1 MLPEEQLKRVKSRG
15 RKARLKKWEI
25 EKVGEWIDL
34 QNQKGIICGG
44 HEVINFINKNFNY
57 KYHKSSISRIL
68 QSIGY
73 SSRKTQTKVN
83 NQLIPSFSAK
93 IETKRKEINEKIAL
107 KSNNKN
113 FNVWVMDEKG
123 IWNHHPARYT
133 YTRKSN
139 PKPWVKGKLVNSKD
153 TLTATVSY
161 KGEIPD
167 LFWIKSVTKTKKRE
181 KVSGMN
187 VQKMLEYVDHF
198 LTFANSGDILLMDN
212 LRSHHNIDVKKK
224 LEDSGIEVIYFTPNG
239 ASHLSPLD
247 NAAFKILEDK
257 LRKNGGRRF
266 ANYFDKIVTVNNL
279 WKSIPNGKIINQFK
293 KSELPY
299 YNEKFDK
306 IMMSR
311 SIN

>member
-1 MLPEEQLKRVKSRG
+1 ML
-15 RKARLKKWEI
+15 
-25 EKVGEWIDL
+25 
-34 QNQKGIICGG
+34 
-44 HEVINFINKNFNY
+44 
-57 KYHKSSISRIL
+57 
-68 QSIGY
+68 
-73 SSRKTQTKVN
+73 
-83 NQLIPSFSAK
+83 
-93 IETKRKEINEKIAL
+93 
-107 KSNNKN
+107 
-113 FNVWVMDEKG
+113 
-123 IWNHHPARYT
+123 
-133 YTRKSN
+133 
-139 PKPWVKGKLVNSKD
+139 
-153 TLTATVSY
+153 
-161 KGEIPD
+161 
-167 LFWIKSVTKTKKRE
+167 
-181 KVSGMN
+181 
-187 VQKMLEYVDHF
+187 
-198 LTFANSGDILLMDN
+198 
-212 LRSHHNIDVKKK
+212 KKK